1 MPYIHVKVDDNSP
14 AKVTLF
20 RLDGWQNMMINGEK
34 YIEVSPGNHVVELY
48 GPNTNYVCRGK
59 LNENDVFEVVAMLGL
74 ESLVHNAN
82 PFSTV
87 VFEPE
92 YYIKTLTA
100 NEIMKLKE
108 IVDTEQRQEQA
119 RQEREDAHGTA
130 ISQLIFSIFSLSIA
144 LSGFVATIEFAGTS
158 ESILYALVAVVLFP
172 LGAFLMKKA
181 IKNFKK

>member
-14 AKVTLF
+14 SKVTLF
-20 RLDGWQNMMINGEK
+20 RLDGWQSIRINGEK

-48 GPNTNYVCRGK
+48 GPNTNYICRGK

-87 VFEPE
+87 VVEPE

-100 NEIMKLKE
+100 NETMK
-108 IVDTEQRQEQA
+108 Q
-119 RQEREDAHGTA
+119 
-130 ISQLIFSIFSLSIA
+130 
-144 LSGFVATIEFAGTS
+144 
-158 ESILYALVAVVLFP
+158 
-172 LGAFLMKKA
+172 
-181 IKNFKK
+181 